1 MIYKLFN
8 LIVGH
13 DMSAVNVVEQ
23 RERRRTRPLYKN
35 INYIFIEI
43 VFLQKYIKKK
53 IIIHILKSVTSYL
66 QIIHCAYSI
75 Y

>member
-23 RERRRTRPLYKN
+23 RERKQTRPLYKN

-53 IIIHILKSVTSYL
+53 IIIHILKSVISYL